1 MTARGPAL
9 DPVSDYLE
17 RVEPAERAAL
27 LRHVRDVI
35 VSEVPDAEPVI
46 SYGLPAFRVRGGVV
60 CGFAATK
67 SGCSLYPFSGTTLGR
82 LGTLLEGRSTT
93 KSAVHFDPAHPLA
106 DDVVRQVVRLRL
118 AEIGER
124 SR

>member
-1 MTARGPAL
+1 MTAPGPAL
-9 DPVSDYLE
+9 DPVSAYLE
-17 RVEPAERAAL
+17 RAEPADRAAL
-27 LRHVRDVI
+27 LRHLRDVV
-35 VSEVPDAEPVI
+35 VSEVPDAEPVL
-46 SYGLPAFRVRGGVV
+46 SYGVAAFRVRGGVV

-93 KSAVHFDPAHPLA
+93 KSAIHFDSAHPLA
-106 DDVVRQVVRLRL
+106 DDLIREVVRLRL